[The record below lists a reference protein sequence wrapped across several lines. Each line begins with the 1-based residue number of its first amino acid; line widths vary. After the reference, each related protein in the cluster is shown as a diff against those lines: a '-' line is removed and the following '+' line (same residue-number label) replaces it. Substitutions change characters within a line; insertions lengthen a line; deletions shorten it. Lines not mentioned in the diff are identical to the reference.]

1 MPHTSIFI
9 TRETLQQSFL
19 QHGVAVQL
27 RHGIHEV
34 LCQQGMNMLGGVHRV
49 PEDVLVGV
57 STQRVVVPACQT
69 AQERWPLVAVP
80 RGVCEAQLQ
89 QQ

>member
-1 MPHTSIFI
+1 
-9 TRETLQQSFL
+9 
-19 QHGVAVQL
+19 
-27 RHGIHEV
+27 
-34 LCQQGMNMLGGVHRV
+34 MNVLGGVHRV

-69 AQERWPLVAVP
+69 AQERWSLVAVP

>member
-1 MPHTSIFI
+1 MPRGTVFI
-9 TRETLQQSFL
+9 RKETLLTEFL

-27 RHGIHEV
+27 RHGVDEV
-34 LCQQGMNMLGGVHRV
+34 LCQQSMNMLGGVHRV

-57 STQRVVVPACQT
+57 GTKRVVVPACQT
-69 AQERWPLVAVP
+69 AQERWSLVAVSH
-80 RGVCEAQLQ
+80 GVCEAQLQ